1 VGETEDILFEATC
14 RIADTIGRTLGPFC
28 EVAVHDLRMPTHS
41 LVHLVNGEVTGREL
55 GAPIRDLIYRVLPE
69 MNSEQLGLFNY
80 LTELPDGRR
89 LKSSTCLIR
98 DSRGAALIA
107 LCINIDVTGIDDAA
121 RRLGELS
128 AIDGRSVGHPS
139 IKSAVQPE
147 VAGDDVTAILR
158 QLVLS
163 IVRPM
168 GQSPTGLSK
177 HERLAIIEFLEKKGA
192 FRIKGA
198 IQLVANELG
207 TSDATVYR
215 DVDQIRRRIY
225 SDGENQSLSDAVT
238 ELPKTTRRGRRSGL

>member
-28 EVAVHDLRMPTHS
+28 EVAVHDLRIPTHS

-98 DSRGAALIA
+98 DSKGAALIA

-121 RRLGELS
+121 RRLGDLS
-128 AIDGRSVGHPS
+128 AIDGRAAGFPS
-139 IKSAVQPE
+139 IKSAAQTE

-158 QLVLS
+158 QLVLN

-168 GQSPTGLSK
+168 GQSPTRLSK

-215 DVDQIRRRIY
+215 DVDEIRRRIY
-225 SDGENQSLSDAVT
+225 SDGGNQSLSDAVT
-238 ELPKTTRRGRRSGL
+238 VVPKATSRGRRTGL